1 MKDLVALENVHIY
14 FVYQRLCARVRL
26 VARTTMADQMP
37 KRFKIPLST
46 AVGVSLTAGLDVV
59 AAASAVGLEVEV
71 KEASTLLD
79 EEEVGAL
86 EDVLVGVADEVLASG
101 SPSRLSRSV

>member
-1 MKDLVALENVHIY
+1 M
-14 FVYQRLCARVRL
+14 VRL
-26 VARTTMADQMP
+26 AARTMIADQMP
-37 KRFKIPLST
+37 KRLKIPPST
-46 AVGVSLTAGLDVV
+46 AAGVSLMAGLDV
-59 AAASAVGLEVEV
+59 AAAPSSVGLEVEV